1 MKPSARMRRNML
13 WRNAWRWTQSQNLL
27 LCSKTLLWWLVSM
40 SFLIWLTGD
49 KGKFHHLVSSYR
61 KRKLHEMESD
71 VNKEEYKELKDKSL
85 KDAET
90 IKELKEKLNEFQDLA
105 LDNAENIGKLARLF
119 DLGVIDKDG
128 EYIYPQEE

>member
-1 MKPSARMRRNML
+1 
-13 WRNAWRWTQSQNLL
+13 
-27 LCSKTLLWWLVSM
+27 
-40 SFLIWLTGD
+40 
-49 KGKFHHLVSSYR
+49 
-61 KRKLHEMESD
+61 MESD

-105 LDNAENIGKLARLF
+105 LDSAENIGKLARLF